1 MALTFSTSWLMS
13 RSFRSCDCHF
23 ICFSPLRKWYF
34 LYCNALQLFQRY
46 NKGTRNNR
54 GLYYGI
60 KSLDGS
66 ILGTILEKRFSFWKE
81 DEKNKH
87 SSHYNILCL
96 EKTLYYLV
104 RQVVFFFF
112 LMFGSFYSI
121 AIPIFKNSEHY
132 YILVFLLWFFLL
144 LLGLLQKKKNQTLKF
159 DHSLYEYKGNT
170 GICISVLEIILMT
183 IAVNCCHVPCIL
195 LSSFAHHSNFMRLAL
210 LLPLF
215 YWGDKIILIILILLI
230 VNTQ

>member
-1 MALTFSTSWLMS
+1 MKKTSTHLIIIYYVWKKHCITWLG
-13 RSFRSCDCHF
+13 R
-23 ICFSPLRKWYF
+23 
-34 LYCNALQLFQRY
+34 LF
-46 NKGTRNNR
+46 
-54 GLYYGI
+54 
-60 KSLDGS
+60 
-66 ILGTILEKRFSFWKE
+66 
-81 DEKNKH
+81 
-87 SSHYNILCL
+87 
-96 EKTLYYLV
+96 
-104 RQVVFFFF
+104 FFFF

-144 LLGLLQKKKNQTLKF
+144 LLGLLQKKNQTLKF